1 MKVSVL
7 LICYNQRR
15 FITDALE
22 AALTQEDRDYELIIA
37 DDASTDGTQQAI
49 EAGLARHPGRPVTY
63 FSNAR
68 NLGLVA
74 NFWKAVSRATGDII
88 VPMAGD
94 DISLPARVGLVRAHF
109 ERHPRCMALFA
120 AAEIIDADG
129 RPTGGRI
136 SGWQE
141 GPEARNSVDWTHY
154 RPSGNLL
161 SGRNCCGAAAA
172 YRRAVFDAFGPL
184 LEEPKH
190 AEDEICMFRAALLGT
205 VDYLRETHLRWR
217 LHGHNQSFG
226 LGSYR
231 GPRQAFAYGRLANMC
246 DQFLADLGHF
256 AAGPSAIPE
265 AERVR
270 LQAAILRIR
279 AEWRL
284 WAACH
289 ESGLSVGA
297 WGRAFTELVRTQ
309 GSFFGALSRAVRPT
323 VKMLTPFLLQSVL
336 VRGRQRPA

>member
-136 SGWQE
+136 TSWQD
-141 GPEARNSVDWTHY
+141 GPSARNSLNY
-154 RPSGNLL
+154 ESCQPGRNLL
-161 SGRNCCGAAAA
+161 AGRPFSGAAAG
-172 YRRAVFDAFGPL
+172 YRREVFGSYPNL
-184 LEEPKH
+184 IGKPIN
-190 AEDEICMFRAALLGT
+190 AEDEICMLRAMLLGT
-205 VDYLRETHLRWR
+205 VDFLPAVHVNWR
-217 LHGHNQSFG
+217 IHGTNQSFG
-226 LGSYR
+226 LGPYR
-231 GPRQAFAYGRLANMC
+231 GPAQAGYYQRQANMC
-246 DQFLADLGHF
+246 DQFIADLHN
-256 AAGPSAIPE
+256 ACGPEVIPE
-265 AERVR
+265 TEQAR
-270 LQAAILRIR
+270 LETAILRIR
-279 AEWRL
+279 AEWKL
-284 WAACH
+284 WSACH
-289 ESGLSVGA
+289 EPGVRLGA
-297 WGRAFTELVRTQ
+297 WADAFVELARTH
-309 GSFFGALSRAVRPT
+309 GSVLGALSRAVRPT
-323 VKMLTPFLLQSVL
+323 IKMLTPFWLQ
-336 VRGRQRPA
+336 RIFA